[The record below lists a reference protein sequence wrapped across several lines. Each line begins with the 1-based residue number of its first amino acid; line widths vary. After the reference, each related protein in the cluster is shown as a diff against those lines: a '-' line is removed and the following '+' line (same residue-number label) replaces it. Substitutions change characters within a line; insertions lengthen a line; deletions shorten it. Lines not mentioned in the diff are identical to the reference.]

1 MFQTRHRMIWST
13 NNLFLVISGSV
24 IGQLDTG
31 LCLLGTTSPK
41 EHGAEI

>member
-1 MFQTRHRMIWST
+1 MFQTRHSMVWST
-13 NNLFLVISGSV
+13 DNLLVISGTV